1 MSERWASKG
10 EGRNKQKWG
19 NVSSKGLTEILCPI
33 LLILLMFPIISK
45 NKLKNFKMII

>member
-19 NVSSKGLTEILCPI
+19 NVSSKGLTEILW
-33 LLILLMFPIISK
+33 FYSS
-45 NKLKNFKMII
+45 NSSDVSNYFKK